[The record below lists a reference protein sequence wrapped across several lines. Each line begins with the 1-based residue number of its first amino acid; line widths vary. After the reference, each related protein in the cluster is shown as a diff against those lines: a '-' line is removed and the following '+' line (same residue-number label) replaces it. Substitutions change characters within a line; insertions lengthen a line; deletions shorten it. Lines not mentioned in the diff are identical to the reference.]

1 MVQNSLYLNYSKG
14 NKYIMRDFIN
24 ILEDKQLK
32 KEIIDV
38 VHATDDLSVL
48 QKVLNTL
55 KAGNIDERIQK
66 VIGKDADAQ
75 QFIKKIIAA
84 IINIDAPVE
93 EKNAFL
99 HRYEKGIVIDS
110 KKLLDGKLHN
120 FSEIVGTGFALEL
133 FKQLSVELVSQ
144 GVGPGEVALAVL
156 SPEIAWSGRTS
167 GGGDIQVNKKPVEVK
182 TRVSKGGRWIN
193 ARKADLDL
201 GAIKTAMHKY
211 LTKRVTIPAR
221 VNATYWV
228 ETIRPAINPKGLKTA
243 AKEIADSTFKFVNNT
258 SYQKAL
264 VSGDATAIVN
274 AFLDVGYN
282 NYKKYSGFIGMLLM
296 DVPTDQCQYF
306 VDYADMA
313 GSISAGTT
321 YLLAPESEMMPQ
333 VVLQPGGEIRAGRAA
348 PLTVPD
354 VPQKVAGKRG
364 PSHAAVT
371 QLFTNYAAAWAQKN
385 GIAVDRA
392 GVNHIAQIVIDGKQQ
407 GLTNKTIEAHLKKM
421 IPALRTPRSTPMR
434 ETREVSPMRQRRT

>member
-1 MVQNSLYLNYSKG
+1 
-14 NKYIMRDFIN
+14 MRNLIN
-24 ILEDKQLK
+24 LLEDPRLK

-55 KAGNIDERIQK
+55 KAGNIDERIRS

-84 IINIDAPVE
+84 IINIEAPVE

-99 HRYEKGIVIDS
+99 HRYKKGIVIDS

-120 FSEIVGTGFALEL
+120 FAEIAGTGFALEL

-156 SPEIAWSGRTS
+156 SPDIAWSGRTS

-193 ARKADLDL
+193 ARKAKLDL
-201 GAIKTAMHKY
+201 GAIVTAITQHSIRPME
-211 LTKRVTIPAR
+211 LPDRI
-221 VNATYWV
+221 NATFWV
-228 ETIRPAINPKGLKTA
+228 DKIRPNINPKKLKLA
-243 AKEIADSTFKFVNNT
+243 AKQIADSTFKFVDNT

-264 VSGDATAIVN
+264 VAGDANAIVN
-274 AFLDVGYN
+274 VFLEIGYN
-282 NYKKYSGFIGMLLM
+282 NYKKYSGFVGMLLM
-296 DVPTDQCQYF
+296 DVPTDQTQYF
-306 VDYADMA
+306 VHYEDMA

-321 YLLAPESEMMPQ
+321 YLYAPESEMMPQ
-333 VVLQPGGEIRAGRAA
+333 VILAPGAGEIRAGRVA
-348 PLTVPD
+348 PLAVPD
-354 VPQKVAGKRG
+354 LPQQVAGKRA
-364 PSHAAVT
+364 PTKANINK
-371 QLFTNYAAAWAQKN
+371 LFTDYATSWAKKN
-385 GIAVDRA
+385 GVASDPQTIAS
-392 GVNHIAQIVIDGKQQ
+392 IAQIVIDGKNK
-407 GLTNKTIEAHLKKM
+407 GLQNKSIEAQLKKWV
-421 IPALRTPRSTPMR
+421 PALQPTTVAAP
-434 ETREVSPMRQRRT
+434 RQRRPGSPERQRR

>member
-1 MVQNSLYLNYSKG
+1 
-14 NKYIMRDFIN
+14 MRNLIN
-24 ILEDKQLK
+24 LLEDPRLK
-32 KEIIDV
+32 KEIIDI

-55 KAGNIDERIQK
+55 KAGNIEERIQK

-84 IINIDAPVE
+84 IINIEAPVE

-120 FSEIVGTGFALEL
+120 FAEIAGTGFALEL

-156 SPEIAWSGRTS
+156 SPHIAWSGRTS
-167 GGGDIQVNKKPVEVK
+167 GGGDIQVDKKPVEVK

-228 ETIRPAINPKGLKTA
+228 ETIRPAINPTGLKA
-243 AKEIADSTFKFVNNT
+243 ATKQIADSTFKFANNT

-264 VSGDATAIVN
+264 VSGDANAIVN

-282 NYKKYSGFIGMLLM
+282 NYKKYSGFVGMLLM

-321 YLLAPESEMMPQ
+321 YILAPESEMMPQ
-333 VVLQPGGEIRAGRAA
+333 VILAPGAGEIRAGRAA
-348 PLTVPD
+348 TLSVPE
-354 VPQKVAGKRG
+354 VPQKIAGKRA
-364 PSHAAVT
+364 PSDADI
-371 QLFTNYAAAWAQKN
+371 QKLFNAYATAWAKKN
-385 GIAVDRA
+385 GIASD
-392 GVNHIAQIVIDGKQQ
+392 
-407 GLTNKTIEAHLKKM
+407 
-421 IPALRTPRSTPMR
+421 PRSILLITQTVLQGKEKGLQNKSIETQLKRLIPQLQTTQPAPVR
-434 ETREVSPMRQRRT
+434 ESRSISPIRQRRS